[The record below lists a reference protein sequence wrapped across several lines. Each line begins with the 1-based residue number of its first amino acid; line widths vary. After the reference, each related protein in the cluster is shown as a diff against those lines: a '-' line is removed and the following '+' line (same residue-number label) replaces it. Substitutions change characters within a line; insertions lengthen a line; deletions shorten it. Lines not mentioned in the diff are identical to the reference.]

1 VQEGEQPQGA
11 ASRHVGLIIGLLLTV
26 ISLLLLGILAVIY
39 RGRGGKETPTHS
51 LIATKIQDKV
61 AGGIHFRDIGASY
74 TPYKAPMRV
83 YGEVCGAEAG
93 RLYTPPSSLYTAG
106 FPQISKKFRSDPVM
120 SDCTEDYAEP
130 SVPANLLPPSTSLSD
145 NIYCMARPPSPPHY
159 TALHHPLPSRQSG
172 QGSEGQMSEGRVS
185 GGQEGRNSGGQS
197 SGGRGGAGL
206 YSSSPPLY
214 SLPQQVRAPVEGGR
228 RRRRSRQQGKEE
240 EEGERSSLSSAER
253 LALECAPSHRSEG
266 RRREGR
272 TRRSSG
278 RPLRET
284 GSGSSKTS
292 VSNLSMGGSGEACT
306 KRPMEEVPAV
316 ERSMLKLVERVGR
329 GRWGEVHL
337 CHLQSAPC
345 SSSLVT
351 VTSLDPKCTQE
362 DRVMFLA
369 EARGLATLRC
379 CNLATILG
387 LGLTEEPLLM
397 VTEAGDMGDL
407 NMFLQDH
414 VAESS
419 LSQSPGVAT
428 LSYPTLLYIATQI
441 ATGLRAMES
450 ADLVHKD
457 LATRFLLSHQTPPLQ
472 NPYNSL
478 TFPSEM
484 CSCSP
489 ATE

>member
-1 VQEGEQPQGA
+1 
-11 ASRHVGLIIGLLLTV
+11 
-26 ISLLLLGILAVIY
+26 
-39 RGRGGKETPTHS
+39 
-51 LIATKIQDKV
+51 
-61 AGGIHFRDIGASY
+61 
-74 TPYKAPMRV
+74 MRV

-106 FPQISKKFRSDPVM
+106 FPQVLFSIFFSFILINSSLQISKKFRSDPVM

-172 QGSEGQMSEGRVS
+172 QGSEGQMSEGGRVS

-214 SLPQQVRAPVEGGR
+214 SLPQQVRAPVEGGGR
-228 RRRRSRQQGKEE
+228 RRRRSRQHGKEE
-240 EEGERSSLSSAER
+240 DEGERSSLSSAER
-253 LALECAPSHRSEG
+253 LALECVPAHRSEG

-292 VSNLSMGGSGEACT
+292 VSNLSMAGSGEACT

-316 ERSMLKLVERVGR
+316 DRSMLKLVERVGR

-351 VTSLDPKCTQE
+351 VTSLDPACSQE

-379 CNLATILG
+379 CNIATILG
-387 LGLTEEPLLM
+387 LGLSEEPLLM

-407 NMFLQDH
+407 NMFLQVLEKH
-414 VAESS
+414 
-419 LSQSPGVAT
+419 
-428 LSYPTLLYIATQI
+428 
-441 ATGLRAMES
+441 
-450 ADLVHKD
+450 
-457 LATRFLLSHQTPPLQ
+457 
-472 NPYNSL
+472 
-478 TFPSEM
+478 
-484 CSCSP
+484 
-489 ATE
+489 

>member
-1 VQEGEQPQGA
+1 MFL
-11 ASRHVGLIIGLLLTV
+11 SFDFKFFLHLINSFL
-26 ISLLLLGILAVIY
+26 
-39 RGRGGKETPTHS
+39 
-51 LIATKIQDKV
+51 
-61 AGGIHFRDIGASY
+61 
-74 TPYKAPMRV
+74 
-83 YGEVCGAEAG
+83 
-93 RLYTPPSSLYTAG
+93 
-106 FPQISKKFRSDPVM
+106 QISKKFRSDPVM

-407 NMFLQDH
+407 NMFLQVSMSQPSFHFILNGNLPCADYFIQDH

-428 LSYPTLLYIATQI
+428 LSYPTLLYIATQVLSEI
-441 ATGLRAMES
+441 VIKRYKNPDRHWIES
-450 ADLVHKD
+450 NGVG
-457 LATRFLLSHQTPPLQ
+457 
-472 NPYNSL
+472 
-478 TFPSEM
+478 
-484 CSCSP
+484 
-489 ATE
+489 